1 MKYRFISLLAL
12 ACACALMPSASFAG
26 NAAAGGNKE
35 RHDDKAARP
44 VGHVVQTVDA
54 EVDQSKLTVGTT
66 LYNGDT
72 ITTAADGSM
81 LASLRSSQLAMD
93 PSSQAALELC
103 TDELHVLVYYGTVN
117 FTAAA
122 ADHVEFIISQGI
134 VKPLDGQTASGRIS
148 VVSEREA
155 VVSATHGSL
164 VVDDDGKR
172 TTISEGQSYRIT
184 LGGDPRDYAPSTGCA
199 GAEQNT
205 KMIHPTQRNLIF
217 DLIVAGGAAG
227 AGYALWQLNTVSPSK
242 PE

>member
-1 MKYRFISLLAL
+1 MELSRSFLGGSFEARFVSLLAL
-12 ACACALMPSASFAG
+12 ACAFGLAPSATFAA
-26 NAAAGGNKE
+26 NANNGGNKD

-44 VGHVVQTVDA
+44 VGHVVQTVDS

-72 ITTAADGSM
+72 ITTASDGNM

-134 VKPLDGQTASGRIS
+134 VKLLDGPTAS
-148 VVSEREA
+148 
-155 VVSATHGSL
+155 
-164 VVDDDGKR
+164 
-172 TTISEGQSYRIT
+172 
-184 LGGDPRDYAPSTGCA
+184 
-199 GAEQNT
+199 
-205 KMIHPTQRNLIF
+205 
-217 DLIVAGGAAG
+217 AA
-227 AGYALWQLNTVSPSK
+227 SPSSANARSRLRHARLARRRR
-242 PE
+242 